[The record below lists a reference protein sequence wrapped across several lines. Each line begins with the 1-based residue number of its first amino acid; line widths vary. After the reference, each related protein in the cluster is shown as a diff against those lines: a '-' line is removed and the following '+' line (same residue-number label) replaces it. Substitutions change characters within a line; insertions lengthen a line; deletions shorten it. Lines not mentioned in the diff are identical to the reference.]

1 MAVSA
6 VAKDSSRQVWA
17 SIWRESAMALIF
29 LKAALMPMTG
39 IFFTA
44 ELDRGRELFG
54 GACFPCLMDSP
65 AN

>member
-1 MAVSA
+1 M
-6 VAKDSSRQVWA
+6 AKDSSRQVWA

-44 ELDRGRELFG
+44 ELDLGRELFG
-54 GACFPCLMDSP
+54 GLAFL
-65 AN
+65 A